1 MKPRISVV
9 DDERNMREILKD
21 LLQDQGYDVDTFE
34 DGEKFLEALQVGSP
48 PHLVILDLKLPGK
61 DGIEVMREARSL
73 HADLPVL
80 LISAYATVEL
90 AVEAV
95 KEGAMDFL
103 VKPFDN
109 QRLFQAVGKALEAWE
124 VVAQAG
130 MSKPRL
136 RTEEKD
142 LDIIGASKGIRS
154 VIEIIHR
161 VAQTPATVLIQ
172 GESGTGKELV
182 ARAIHYLSPCRD
194 FPLIAVNCAAL
205 PENLLE
211 SELFGFERGAFT
223 GAYSKK
229 AGKLELANQGTL
241 FLDEV
246 ADLSLSAQAKLLR
259 ALEEKEF
266 YPLGSNKKV
275 SVDVRLIA
283 ATNQDLADRVQRGLF
298 REDLFY
304 RLNVIPIYLPPL
316 RERKEDIL
324 ELINHFLKKH
334 SKLYNCPLPELKQ
347 DTLRRLTDYSWPGN
361 IRELEK
367 EVEKILIL
375 GEDDWTRMERHQPAA
390 GIEID
395 ANVPASFNLQAAVQ
409 AAERKA
415 ILRALNHAQGNKA
428 GAARLLG
435 VSYKTLFNKIH
446 EHKIRFKT
454 EVE

>member
-1 MKPRISVV
+1 MKPKIWTV
-9 DDERNMREILKD
+9 DDEKNMREMLKD
-21 LLQDQGYDVDTFE
+21 LLESRGYEVELFA
-34 DGEKFLEALQVGSP
+34 DGESFLKRLGKDAP
-48 PHLVILDLKLPGK
+48 PKLAILDLKLPGK
-61 DGIEVMREARSL
+61 NGLEVFREARAL
-73 HADLPVL
+73 HPNLPVL

-90 AVEAV
+90 AVAAV
-95 KEGAMDFL
+95 KEGAADFL

-109 QRLFQAVGKALEAWE
+109 TRLLQAVGKALEAWE
-124 VVAQAG
+124 VVKQAG

-136 RTEEKD
+136 KSEGKGAE
-142 LDIIGASKGIRS
+142 IIGGSRGIRS
-154 VIEIIHR
+154 VLEIIHR

-223 GAYSKK
+223 GAYGRK

-266 YPLGSNKKV
+266 YPLGSSTQVKIEI
-275 SVDVRLIA
+275 RLVA
-283 ATNQDLADRVQRGLF
+283 ATNQSLPDRVRRGLF

-316 RERKEDIL
+316 RERKEDIP
-324 ELINHFLKKH
+324 ELIGHFLRKH
-334 SKLYNCPLPELKQ
+334 SQTYQCPMPTLSPE
-347 DTLRRLTDYSWPGN
+347 TLDRLTSYLWPGN
-361 IRELEK
+361 IRELGK

-375 GEDDWTRMERHQPAA
+375 GEENWAAAAKPEWRPGAGTGPAA
-390 GIEID
+390 APVTLEAAVHRAEREAI
-395 ANVPASFNLQAAVQ
+395 LQALQ
-409 AAERKA
+409 
-415 ILRALNHAQGNKA
+415 RARGNKA
-428 GAARLLG
+428 EAAKILG
-435 VSYKTLFNKIH
+435 ISYKTLFNKIH
-446 EHKIRFKT
+446 ELQIAFKT
-454 EVE
+454 EIE